1 MRALIS
7 LENFAVQPMDT
18 KILELNDVAREYGL
32 VFTAEDARELSEIRE
47 RSLRENERLEIG
59 LGAMEGVVRRFSQS
73 SFINQENYAY
83 IVGEITDLFYYIK
96 TETDDKISDN
106 ELLDEMYMRF
116 EQRCRGTLDLLLGRE
131 AEIMIRK
138 INAGKNYEKW
148 YGEQDAMHDDRDT
161 DLENRRDASG
171 AVMPVLVDEERGVKR
186 DLQLAW
192 NENPDLDD
200 MKFGKEEDRDD

>member
-32 VFTAEDARELSEIRE
+32 VFTAEDARDLSEIRE

-96 TETDDKISDN
+96 TETDDKVSDTQ
-106 ELLDEMYMRF
+106 LLDELYLRF
-116 EQRCRGTLDLLLGRE
+116 EQRCRGAVDLLVSRE
-131 AEIMIRK
+131 GEILIRK
-138 INAGKNYEKW
+138 INAGENYEKW
-148 YGEQDAMHDDRDT
+148 FGETDNADTSRDT
-161 DLENRRDASG
+161 DVNARRDESG
-171 AVMPVLVDEERGVKR
+171 VVMPYLTD
-186 DLQLAW
+186 
-192 NENPDLDD
+192 
-200 MKFGKEEDRDD
+200 EDRNIVKELEAAWQNEMEEGEADE